1 MVKEE
6 LVEGIK
12 QAISKGESIEK
23 AMMTFYSAGYSKQD
37 IEEAAAASQT
47 PTSFQ
52 QPTQPQATGSQ
63 PQKMQPQATPS
74 QSTPS
79 TEQQTT
85 VPQPQ
90 KIQPGVVQRV
100 SAYGPKPNKKGM
112 AITIILV
119 VILLILV
126 GILIAVI
133 LFKNEISDFFAGIW
147 RALF

>member
-52 QPTQPQATGSQ
+52 QPTQPQAIS
-63 PQKMQPQATPS
+63 S
-74 QSTPS
+74 QSPS
-79 TEQQTT
+79 LTEQQTT